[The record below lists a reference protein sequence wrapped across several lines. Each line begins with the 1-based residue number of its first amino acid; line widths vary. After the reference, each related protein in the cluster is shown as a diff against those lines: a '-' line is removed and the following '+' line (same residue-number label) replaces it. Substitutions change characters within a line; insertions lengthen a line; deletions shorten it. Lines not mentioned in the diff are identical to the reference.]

1 MKPEEIL
8 VPFILAAKAVIYDAK
23 RAAPLL
29 AMLATKSGAVNAA
42 HAVVAAIGQKKP
54 VPPQIAPLLGVS
66 VLMLLLD
73 VMKQVT
79 GQSPPKEMM
88 AEVIKMLLAEMQQP
102 DAQQQPAQPAPQ
114 PAGLINQG
122 A

>member
-29 AMLATKSGAVNAA
+29 AMLSTKSGAINAV
-42 HAVVAAIGQKKP
+42 HTVTAAIDQKKP
-54 VPPQIAPLLGVS
+54 IPKNILPILGVS

-79 GQSPPKEMM
+79 GQAAPKPMM
-88 AEVIKMLLAEMQQP
+88 AEVVKMLLSEL
-102 DAQQQPAQPAPQ
+102 DQQPAAQAAQPPVQQ